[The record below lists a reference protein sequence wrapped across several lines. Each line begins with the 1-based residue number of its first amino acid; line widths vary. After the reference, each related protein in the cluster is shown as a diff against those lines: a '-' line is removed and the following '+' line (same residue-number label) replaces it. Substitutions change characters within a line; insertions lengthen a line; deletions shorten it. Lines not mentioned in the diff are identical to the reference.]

1 MRLGGL
7 PFEAVRIAGDRAV
20 IAGHLPLD
28 ADGAIA
34 GPLGKVGAEVSPEEA
49 YDAARGVALAMM
61 ASLEAAG
68 IDLDRVEWR
77 KVFGMVNAAPG
88 FNALP
93 GVINGFSDVLLEVFG
108 ERGRHSRSAIGVAEL
123 PFGAPVE
130 VEAEVA
136 LLPAEPSAG
145 EREGLA
151 PRKEEPDADP
161 PPQQTAPS
169 GARLPADPGLR
180 AVDYGGISPL
190 TLPAEALLRAI
201 KALSHLF
208 WITIAGTVLAIFLSA
223 LANLGGSAGGVLA
236 FGEYSIP
243 VSVLPIGCLAFA
255 MFMLWLTAA
264 RFRMLEAALGDDD
277 LTASLA
283 RDIFRLD
290 PPVLDVFD
298 AANLRPFALLSGC
311 SVLLWIWS
319 LFFGS
324 SVGLIFSAT
333 IDRGALTS
341 TDEGPIFGV
350 YALATLVVM
359 AYGATKIV
367 RPLRRILARL
377 HGERFTVGPIRLVM
391 AMVVLVAGVLV
402 TNPDLFTAFTTEE
415 WRTVGPS
422 RANAVDGETLVLEGG
437 QIVSLGGI
445 AALRPGQTCGDAE
458 GRRYP
463 CGDQATA
470 YLQSLVQDRWVHCFV
485 SYPDLG
491 VCMPLEEGEPPP
503 AQLQD
508 ALQLENL
515 QAQMV
520 VAGFAFPE
528 GDGVEF
534 MAELRDEAQR
544 ARAGAWQ
551 GSFDPVG
558 PWAERLGRD

>member
-1 MRLGGL
+1 MQLGGL

-28 ADGAIA
+28 AEGRIA
-34 GPLGKVGAEVSPEEA
+34 GPLGKVGAEVSAEQGYE
-49 YDAARGVALAMM
+49 AARRVALAMM

-77 KVFGMVNAAPG
+77 KVLGMVNAAPG

-93 GVINGFSDVLLEVFG
+93 GVINGFSDLLLEVFG
-108 ERGRHSRSAIGVAEL
+108 ERGRHSRSAVGVAEL

-136 LLPAEPSAG
+136 LLPAVAE
-145 EREGLA
+145 
-151 PRKEEPDADP
+151 
-161 PPQQTAPS
+161 PPQRARPS
-169 GARLPADPGLR
+169 GAPPSSAADPGLR

-190 TLPAEALLRAI
+190 TLPAEALIRAI

-208 WITIAGTVLAIFLSA
+208 WISIAGTALAIFLSA
-223 LANLGGSAGGVLA
+223 LANLGGSDGGVLA

-243 VSVLPIGCLAFA
+243 LSVLPIGSLAFA

-264 RFRMLEAALGDDD
+264 RFRMLDAALADDD

-298 AANLRPFALLSGC
+298 AGNLRPVAPLSGC
-311 SVLLWIWS
+311 SMLLWTWS

-324 SVGLIFSAT
+324 SIGLIFSAT
-333 IDRGALTS
+333 IDRAAITS
-341 TDEGPIFGV
+341 TDEGPIFGAYTV
-350 YALATLVVM
+350 ATLVIM
-359 AYGATKIV
+359 AYGARKIIG
-367 RPLRRILARL
+367 PLRHILATL
-377 HGERFTVGPIRLVM
+377 HGGRFAVGPTRFVM
-391 AMVVLVAGVLV
+391 AMVVLVAGVWAA
-402 TNPDLFTAFTTEE
+402 NPDLFTAFTTEQ

-437 QIVSLGGI
+437 EIVSLGGI

-458 GRRYP
+458 GNRYP
-463 CGDQATA
+463 CGHQATA
-470 YLQSLVQDRWVHCFV
+470 YLQSLVQDRRVHCFV

-491 VCMPLEEGEPPP
+491 ICTPLGEGEPPP
-503 AQLQD
+503 ARVED
-508 ALQLENL
+508 ALKIEGL

-520 VAGFAFPE
+520 LAGFAFPE
-528 GDGVEF
+528 GDGIQF
-534 MAELRDEAQR
+534 MDVLQDEAQR

-558 PWAERLGRD
+558 PMAERLGRD

>member
-1 MRLGGL
+1 MSELGLELPPPMQLGGL
-7 PFEAVRIAGDRAV
+7 PFEAVRVAGDRAV

-28 ADGAIA
+28 AEGRIA
-34 GPLGKVGAEVSPEEA
+34 GPLGKVGTEVSPEQGYE
-49 YDAARGVALAMM
+49 AARRVALAMM

-93 GVINGFSDVLLEVFG
+93 GVVNGFSDLLLEVFG
-108 ERGRHSRSAIGVAEL
+108 ERGRHSRSAVGVAEL

-136 LLPAEPSAG
+136 LLPPVAE
-145 EREGLA
+145 R
-151 PRKEEPDADP
+151 D
-161 PPQQTAPS
+161 TAP
-169 GARLPADPGLR
+169 LPRTGPSSVRPTTAGDPGLR

-190 TLPAEALLRAI
+190 TLPAEALIRAI

-208 WITIAGTVLAIFLSA
+208 WISIAGTALAIFLSA
-223 LANLGGSAGGVLA
+223 LANLGGSDGGVLA

-243 VSVLPIGCLAFA
+243 LSVLPIGSLAFG

-264 RFRMLEAALGDDD
+264 RFRMLDAALADDD

-298 AANLRPFALLSGC
+298 AGNLRPVAPLSGC
-311 SVLLWIWS
+311 SMLLWTWS

-324 SVGLIFSAT
+324 SIGLIFSAT
-333 IDRGALTS
+333 IDRAAITS

-350 YALATLVVM
+350 YTVATLLIM
-359 AYGATKIV
+359 AYGARKIIG
-367 RPLRRILARL
+367 PLRHILATL
-377 HGERFTVGPIRLVM
+377 HGGRFAVGPTRFVM
-391 AMVVLVAGVLV
+391 AMVVLVAGVWA
-402 TNPDLFTAFTTEE
+402 TNPDLFTAFTTEQ

-437 QIVSLGGI
+437 EIVSLGGI

-458 GRRYP
+458 GNRYP
-463 CGDQATA
+463 CGHQATA

-491 VCMPLEEGEPPP
+491 ICTPLEEGEPPP
-503 AQLQD
+503 ARVED
-508 ALQLENL
+508 ALRIEGL

-520 VAGFAFPE
+520 LAGFAFPE
-528 GDGVEF
+528 GDGIQF
-534 MAELRDEAQR
+534 MDVLQDEAQR

-558 PWAERLGRD
+558 PMAERLGRD

>member
-7 PFEAVRIAGDRAV
+7 PFEAVRIAGDRVV

-34 GPLGKVGAEVSPEEA
+34 GPLGKVGADVSPEEA
-49 YDAARGVALAMM
+49 YDAARRVALAMM

-93 GVINGFSDVLLEVFG
+93 GVINGFSDVLIEVFG
-108 ERGRHSRSAIGVAEL
+108 DRGRHSRSAIGVAEL

-136 LLPAEPSAG
+136 LLPTGHADAVAPQPAG
-145 EREGLA
+145 S
-151 PRKEEPDADP
+151 
-161 PPQQTAPS
+161 S
-169 GARLPADPGLR
+169 GAPLRADPGLR

-208 WITIAGTVLAIFLSA
+208 WITIAGTVLAIFLAA

-255 MFMLWLTAA
+255 MFLLWLTAA
-264 RFRMLEAALGDDD
+264 RFRMLDAALGDDD

-298 AANLRPFALLSGC
+298 AGNLRAVAPLSGC

-350 YALATLVVM
+350 YAVATLVVM

-377 HGERFTVGPIRLVM
+377 HGEPFTVGPIRLVM
-391 AMVVLVAGVLV
+391 AMAVLVAGVLV

-437 QIVSLGGI
+437 EIVSLGGI

-491 VCMPLEEGEPPP
+491 VCMPLEEGEPAP

-528 GDGVEF
+528 GDGIEF

-551 GSFDPVG
+551 GSFEPVG

>member
-1 MRLGGL
+1 M
-7 PFEAVRIAGDRAV
+7 
-20 IAGHLPLD
+20 
-28 ADGAIA
+28 
-34 GPLGKVGAEVSPEEA
+34 
-49 YDAARGVALAMM
+49 
-61 ASLEAAG
+61 
-68 IDLDRVEWR
+68 
-77 KVFGMVNAAPG
+77 
-88 FNALP
+88 
-93 GVINGFSDVLLEVFG
+93 
-108 ERGRHSRSAIGVAEL
+108 
-123 PFGAPVE
+123 
-130 VEAEVA
+130 
-136 LLPAEPSAG
+136 
-145 EREGLA
+145 
-151 PRKEEPDADP
+151 
-161 PPQQTAPS
+161 
-169 GARLPADPGLR
+169 
-180 AVDYGGISPL
+180 DYGGISPL

-208 WITIAGTVLAIFLSA
+208 WITIAGTVLAIFLAA
-223 LANLGGSAGGVLA
+223 LANLGGSADGALA

-298 AANLRPFALLSGC
+298 AGNLRPFALLSGC

-350 YALATLVVM
+350 YAVATLVVM

-377 HGERFTVGPIRLVM
+377 HGEPFTVGPIRLVM
-391 AMVVLVAGVLV
+391 AMAVLVAGVLV

-437 QIVSLGGI
+437 EIVSLGGI

-485 SYPDLG
+485 SYPRPRRLHAPAG
-491 VCMPLEEGEPPP
+491 RRGSARATAGRPP
-503 AQLQD
+503 ARESPGADGRRRVRLSGGRRHRVHGR
-508 ALQLENL
+508 ATGRS
-515 QAQMV
+515 AARPRRC
-520 VAGFAFPE
+520 VAGL
-528 GDGVEF
+528 
-534 MAELRDEAQR
+534 LRPRRPLGGA
-544 ARAGAWQ
+544 AGPGLSRRPS
-551 GSFDPVG
+551 GSVDTPRGGHG
-558 PWAERLGRD
+558 PLRLRFCGERPRGNP

>member
-68 IDLDRVEWR
+68 IDLDQVEWR

-136 LLPAEPSAG
+136 LLPAVADAASPQRAG
-145 EREGLA
+145 PA
-151 PRKEEPDADP
+151 
-161 PPQQTAPS
+161 
-169 GARLPADPGLR
+169 GARLSADPGLR

-208 WITIAGTVLAIFLSA
+208 WISIAGTVLAIFLSA
-223 LANLGGSAGGVLA
+223 LADLGGSAGGVLA

-264 RFRMLEAALGDDD
+264 RFRMLDAALGDDD

-298 AANLRPFALLSGC
+298 AGNLRPVAPLSGC

-333 IDRGALTS
+333 IDRAAITS
-341 TDEGPIFGV
+341 TDAGGIFGV
-350 YALATLVVM
+350 YTAATLVVM
-359 AYGATKIV
+359 GYGATKIV

-377 HGERFTVGPIRLVM
+377 HGERFTVGPVRLVM
-391 AMVVLVAGVLV
+391 AMAVLVAGVLV
-402 TNPDLFTAFTTEE
+402 TNPDFFTAFTAEE

-437 QIVSLGGI
+437 EIVSLGGI

-491 VCMPLEEGEPPP
+491 ICMPLGKGDSPP

-508 ALQLENL
+508 ALRRENL

-520 VAGFAFPE
+520 LAGFAFPE
-528 GDGVEF
+528 GEGIEF
-534 MAELRDEAQR
+534 MAETRDEAQR

-551 GSFDPVG
+551 GSFEPVG

>member
-1 MRLGGL
+1 M
-7 PFEAVRIAGDRAV
+7 
-20 IAGHLPLD
+20 
-28 ADGAIA
+28 
-34 GPLGKVGAEVSPEEA
+34 
-49 YDAARGVALAMM
+49 
-61 ASLEAAG
+61 
-68 IDLDRVEWR
+68 
-77 KVFGMVNAAPG
+77 
-88 FNALP
+88 
-93 GVINGFSDVLLEVFG
+93 
-108 ERGRHSRSAIGVAEL
+108 
-123 PFGAPVE
+123 
-130 VEAEVA
+130 
-136 LLPAEPSAG
+136 
-145 EREGLA
+145 
-151 PRKEEPDADP
+151 
-161 PPQQTAPS
+161 
-169 GARLPADPGLR
+169 
-180 AVDYGGISPL
+180 DYGGISPL

-208 WITIAGTVLAIFLSA
+208 WISIAGTVLAIFLSA
-223 LANLGGSAGGVLA
+223 LANIGDPGGGVLA

-298 AANLRPFALLSGC
+298 AGNLRPVAPLSGC
-311 SVLLWIWS
+311 SVLLWTWC

-324 SVGLIFSAT
+324 SIGLIFSAT
-333 IDRGALTS
+333 IDRGAMTS

-350 YALATLVVM
+350 YTVATLVVM
-359 AYGATKIV
+359 AYGATRIL
-367 RPLRRILARL
+367 RPLRQILVRL
-377 HGERFTVGPIRLVM
+377 HGERFTVGPARFVLAI
-391 AMVVLVAGVLV
+391 AVLVGGALV
-402 TNPDLFTAFTTEE
+402 TDPGLFTAFTTEE

-437 QIVSLGGI
+437 EIVSLSGI

-458 GRRYP
+458 GRRYS

-491 VCMPLEEGEPPP
+491 VCMPLEEGERPP
-503 AQLQD
+503 ARLQD
-508 ALQLENL
+508 ALRREGL

-520 VAGFAFPE
+520 LAGFAFPE
-528 GDGVEF
+528 GEGMEF

-551 GSFDPVG
+551 GSFEPVG
-558 PWAERLGRD
+558 PWAGRLGRD

>member
-34 GPLGKVGAEVSPEEA
+34 GPLGKVGADVSPEEA
-49 YDAARGVALAMM
+49 YDAARRVALAMM
-61 ASLEAAG
+61 ASLQAAG

-108 ERGRHSRSAIGVAEL
+108 ERGRHCRSAIGVAEL

-136 LLPAEPSAG
+136 LLPAVA
-145 EREGLA
+145 A
-151 PRKEEPDADP
+151 ADA
-161 PPQQTAPS
+161 PPQRPGTS
-169 GARLPADPGLR
+169 GARLPPDRGLR

-208 WITIAGTVLAIFLSA
+208 WISIVGTVLAIFLSA
-223 LANLGGSAGGVLA
+223 LANLGGSAGGMLA

-264 RFRMLEAALGDDD
+264 RFRMLDAALGDDD

-298 AANLRPFALLSGC
+298 AGNLRPVAPLSGC
-311 SVLLWIWS
+311 SVLLWTWS

-324 SVGLIFSAT
+324 SIGLIFSAT
-333 IDRGALTS
+333 IDRAAITS
-341 TDEGPIFGV
+341 TDAGPIFGV
-350 YALATLVVM
+350 YTAATLVVM

-367 RPLRRILARL
+367 RPLRHILARL
-377 HGERFTVGPIRLVM
+377 HGGRFTLGPVRLAM
-391 AMVVLVAGVLV
+391 AMAVLAAGVLV
-402 TNPDLFTAFTTEE
+402 TNPDFFTAFTAEE

-491 VCMPLEEGEPPP
+491 VCMPLQEGEPPP

-508 ALQLENL
+508 ALRLENL

-551 GSFDPVG
+551 GSFEPVG

>member
-136 LLPAEPSAG
+136 LLPAATDEP
-145 EREGLA
+145 
-151 PRKEEPDADP
+151 PRRPDP
-161 PPQQTAPS
+161 T
-169 GARLPADPGLR
+169 GTNLPADPGLR

-208 WITIAGTVLAIFLSA
+208 WISIAGTVLAIFLSA
-223 LANLGGSAGGVLA
+223 LADLGGSAGGVLA

-264 RFRMLEAALGDDD
+264 RFRMLDAALGDDD

-298 AANLRPFALLSGC
+298 AGNLRPVAPLSGC
-311 SVLLWIWS
+311 SVLLWTWS

-324 SVGLIFSAT
+324 SIGLIFSAT
-333 IDRGALTS
+333 IDRAAITS
-341 TDEGPIFGV
+341 TDAGGIFGV
-350 YALATLVVM
+350 YTAATLVVM

-367 RPLRRILARL
+367 RPLRHILARL
-377 HGERFTVGPIRLVM
+377 HGGRFTVGPVRIAM
-391 AMVVLVAGVLV
+391 AMAVLVAGVLV
-402 TNPDLFTAFTTEE
+402 TNPDFFTAFTAEE

-437 QIVSLGGI
+437 EIVSLGGI

-470 YLQSLVQDRWVHCFV
+470 YLQSLVQDRQVHCFV

-491 VCMPLEEGEPPP
+491 ICMPLGEGDSPP

-508 ALQLENL
+508 ALRRENL

-520 VAGFAFPE
+520 LAGFAFPE
-528 GDGVEF
+528 GEGLEF
-534 MAELRDEAQR
+534 MAETRDEAQR

-551 GSFDPVG
+551 GSFEPVG